1 MTCATYSYLTLHTTR
16 SRQSPYFTMAEN
28 IPPPDNTRG
37 VPYYEKLKRDLR
49 ETLQKKR
56 LLDKNMVFYPSDYPQ
71 HAYPPDLSLPR
82 PLSRTK
88 SSATKPPTSK
98 RRVRAT

>member
-1 MTCATYSYLTLHTTR
+1 
-16 SRQSPYFTMAEN
+16 MAEN

-56 LLDKNMVFYPSDYPQ
+56 LLDKNMV
-71 HAYPPDLSLPR
+71 SLCPFNI
-82 PLSRTK
+82 PK
-88 SSATKPPTSK
+88 MHIF
-98 RRVRAT
+98 